1 MTVDLDVLD
10 ETLARFD
17 TYCEQYDPQ
26 AVLEKQLSVDT
37 LLHSHE
43 LNNTIMDKMHKF
55 GPYGQGNPEPMFQIE
70 DVVITHTEV
79 VGR

>member
-10 ETLARFD
+10 EALARFD

-55 GPYGQGNPEPMFQIE
+55 
-70 DVVITHTEV
+70 
-79 VGR
+79 